1 MSGEPDV
8 LMYTKPF
15 CPYCHAAKALL
26 KDKGVGFR
34 EIDIS
39 RDEDERDRMVRRSG
53 RQTVPQI
60 FIGTEHVG
68 GYDDLEALD
77 QQGRLDAMLGLN
89 G

>member
-1 MSGEPDV
+1 MSGRPDV
-8 LMYTKPF
+8 VMYTKPF

-26 KDKGVGFR
+26 QDKGVGFR

-39 RDEDERDRMVRRSG
+39 RDEDERDTMVRRSG

-60 FIGTEHVG
+60 FVGAEHVG

-77 QQGRLDAMLGLN
+77 QQGRLDTLLGIN

>member
-1 MSGEPDV
+1 MTALPDV

-15 CPYCHAAKALL
+15 CSYCLAAKALL
-26 KDKGVGFR
+26 QDKGVSFR

-39 RDEDERDRMVRRSG
+39 RDEDERDTMVRRSG

-60 FIGTEHVG
+60 FIGAEHVG

-77 QQGRLDAMLGLN
+77 QQGRLDALLGIN